1 MSPIELALP
10 AVFDADWDPSTLI
23 TYIGA
28 DICRCLCASPLL
40 AGSLTNLR
48 SAPPIALVR
57 EQKSVTAQAGSAS
70 LFGPGV
76 NGKEKKQL
84 RNQARQKRRALDHQ
98 QRTEASARI
107 CQRIAASKSFRNARR
122 IALYLPMDGE
132 VDCLSLFET
141 AMGAGKEIFLPQ
153 LPGRY
158 PRAMNFA
165 LLDAQTALEPGP
177 MGTIQPARGSRIAA
191 SAREMDL
198 VITPLAAFDPRGN
211 RIGMGAGYYDRT
223 FGFLAYRKH
232 WISPR
237 LVGVAFECQKF
248 PAVPIDPWDV
258 PLWSVVT
265 ESGSYPVSKI
275 I

>member
-1 MSPIELALP
+1 MSSIELALP

-28 DICRCLCASPLL
+28 DICRCLCASPPL

-84 RNQARQKRRALDHQ
+84 RNQARKRRRSLDRQ
-98 QRTEASARI
+98 QRTAASARI

-132 VDCLSLFET
+132 VDCLPLLESAL
-141 AMGAGKEIFLPQ
+141 GAGKEVFLPQ

-165 LLDAQTALEPGP
+165 LLDANTTLEPGP
-177 MGTIQPARGSRIAA
+177 MGTVQPARGTRIVA
-191 SAREMDL
+191 SAREIDL
-198 VITPLAAFDPRGN
+198 VITPLAAFDSRGN

-223 FGFLAYRKH
+223 FGFLVHRRH

-248 PAVPIDPWDV
+248 PEVPVESWDV
-258 PLWSVVT
+258 PMWGIVT
-265 ESGSYPVSKI
+265 ESQSYPDSRI

>member
-84 RNQARQKRRALDHQ
+84 RNQARKNRRSLDQQ

-107 CQRIAASKSFRNARR
+107 CQRIATSKSFRNARC

-132 VDCLSLFET
+132 VDCLPLLEI
-141 AMGAGKEIFLPQ
+141 AMGAGKEVFLPQ

-165 LLDAQTALEPGP
+165 LLSADTVLVPGP
-177 MGTIQPARGSRIAA
+177 IGTIQPARGTRIAG
-191 SAREMDL
+191 SPREMDL

-223 FGFLAYRKH
+223 FGFLTHRRH

-248 PAVPIDPWDV
+248 PAVPVEHWDV
-258 PLWSVVT
+258 PMWSIVT
-265 ESGSYPVSKI
+265 ESGSYPESRI

>member
-1 MSPIELALP
+1 M
-10 AVFDADWDPSTLI
+10 
-23 TYIGA
+23 
-28 DICRCLCASPLL
+28 
-40 AGSLTNLR
+40 
-48 SAPPIALVR
+48 
-57 EQKSVTAQAGSAS
+57 
-70 LFGPGV
+70 

-84 RNQARQKRRALDHQ
+84 RNQARRNRRALTGQ
-98 QRTEASARI
+98 QRTQASERI
-107 CQRIAASKSFRNARR
+107 CQRIALSKSFRNAGR

-132 VDCLSLFET
+132 VDCLPLLEA
-141 AMGAGKEIFLPQ
+141 AMGDGKQVFLPQ

-165 LLDAQTALEPGP
+165 RLDAGTLLEPGP
-177 MGTIQPARGSRIAA
+177 LGTIQPARGTRIAA
-191 SAREMDL
+191 SPRHLDL

-223 FGFLAYRKH
+223 FAFLAHRRH

-248 PAVPIDPWDV
+248 PSVPTDSWDV
-258 PLWSVVT
+258 PLWSIVT
-265 ESGSYPVSKI
+265 EGGSYPFSRI